1 MIWEGRA
8 MGRFSAAGRAAKARK
23 KAEEEYD
30 AGWNLRPVEGA
41 PAGLIDSIRQ
51 ICAETG
57 AVGAATLAEARGDDD
72 REIRYRIGI
81 RMRLGA
87 RLRFSDVESR
97 LASVLSG
104 QVTKGRRVEYTEL
117 DADVSAVMSDGSAN
131 PYVVY
136 GGRAL

>member
-1 MIWEGRA
+1 MARL
-8 MGRFSAAGRAAKARK
+8 SARGIAAKARK
-23 KAEEEYD
+23 KAEEDYE
-30 AGWNLRPVEGA
+30 AGWNMRPVEG
-41 PAGLIDSIRQ
+41 PPPGLIDSIRQ

-57 AVGAATLAEARGDDD
+57 AVAAATLADSRGDNN
-72 REIRYRIGI
+72 REIRYLIGI
-81 RMRLGA
+81 RMRPAA

-97 LASVLSG
+97 LSSVLSG
-104 QVTKGRRVEYTEL
+104 EVTKGRRVEYTEL